1 MEVTRVAN
9 ELEER
14 RAAKAAEK
22 DGEQAPDEP
31 TNVVIPGA
39 EEQLTLGVGGDRPD
53 ESTIVFRGG
62 EFQARGQW
70 KKGMRVRFMVEGTID
85 AVELSDKRD
94 RKLNVVTGTKRK
106 HGMTVEHV
114 EALPAAQD

>member
-1 MEVTRVAN
+1 MN
-9 ELEER
+9 SKSDGR
-14 RAAKAAEK
+14 RRPPRRTASPTSSRSRAKRTASR
-22 DGEQAPDEP
+22 PP
-31 TNVVIPGA
+31 TSRR
-39 EEQLTLGVGGDRPD
+39 TLGVGGDRPD